1 MSIGGY
7 KIRNKHEIHFVSFS
21 VVGWVD
27 LFTRPLYKNIVLESF
42 QYCQSH
48 KGLNIHGWCIMTNH
62 VHFLAGAT
70 NDNLSEILRDLKKF
84 TSCSLLKTIHENER
98 KEMEALK
105 TKSLTAE
112 QFKTQRK
119 DLHNKYKAQMQSV
132 LTPEQKNQMEK
143 FKAER
148 KDHRGKK
155 GEWKKGG
162 KGITKRSGDFQKE
175 LNLTQAQKD
184 QLSKMRTDTKGQME
198 SIRNDQS
205 LTQDQK
211 KEKIHYLKKDKQE
224 KFKSVLTKE
233 QLDKLETA
241 KKERKDRVTK

>member
-1 MSIGGY
+1 MKRILTGA
-7 KIRNKHEIHFVSFS
+7 
-21 VVGWVD
+21 
-27 LFTRPLYKNIVLESF
+27 LALVLITGVA
-42 QYCQSH
+42 QGQSKKDTGRH
-48 KGLNIHGWCIMTNH
+48 HHNGHHMMMKQLNLT
-62 VHFLAGAT
+62 ADQQAQ
-70 NDNLSEILRDLKKF
+70 
-84 TSCSLLKTIHENER
+84 LKTIHENER

-132 LTPEQKNQMEK
+132 LTPEQKNQVEK

-155 GEWKKGG
+155 GEWEKGG
-162 KGITKRSGDFQKE
+162 KGITKRGGDFQKE

>member
-1 MSIGGY
+1 M
-7 KIRNKHEIHFVSFS
+7 KLKAIR
-21 VVGWVD
+21 
-27 LFTRPLYKNIVLESF
+27 
-42 QYCQSH
+42 
-48 KGLNIHGWCIMTNH
+48 
-62 VHFLAGAT
+62 
-70 NDNLSEILRDLKKF
+70 
-84 TSCSLLKTIHENER
+84 ENQQ

-105 TKSLTAE
+105 TKSLTADE
-112 QFKTQRK
+112 FKTQRK
-119 DLHNKYKAQMQSV
+119 DLHNKYQAQMQSV

-162 KGITKRSGDFQKE
+162 KGITKRGGDFQKE